1 MAQRAGLSKIWVKD
15 ESKRFNL
22 NAFKV
27 LGASF
32 AFAKYILG
40 SREPLEYEDVV
51 SKVQKVGMFIFV
63 QIPNNV
69 VFFRIHS
76 WSPPLTA
83 IMAMGW
89 RTLLNFSNAKQK
101 YKSRISRNCLMVT
114 TLQILMPEGTVP
126 ARAERIRKL
135 GAECDVLDVRNK
147 KPGLLE

>member
-89 RTLLNFSNAKQK
+89 RTLLNSSNAKQK

-114 TLQILMPEGTVP
+114 PLQILMPKGTVP

-147 KPGLLE
+147 KPGLL